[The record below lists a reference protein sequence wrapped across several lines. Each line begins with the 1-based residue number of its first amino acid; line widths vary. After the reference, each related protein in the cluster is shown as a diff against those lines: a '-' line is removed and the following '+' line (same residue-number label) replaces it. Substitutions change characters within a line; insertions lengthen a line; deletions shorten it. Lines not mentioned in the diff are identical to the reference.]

1 MEATQTRPGRDIM
14 TQSTP
19 PPTPPPPH
27 AADAAHAA
35 DASPA
40 LSPRRR
46 EPVVAI
52 VGRPNVGKS
61 SLLNMLAGT
70 RISIV
75 DAQAGVTRDRVS
87 TVATLQDSD
96 MEHPAR
102 PVELVDT
109 GGHGIEDVADLTVEV
124 EAQIAHA
131 LADANLVLFVIDAQT
146 GVLPLDEAVARLLRT
161 GGRRQGG
168 RHDKANQQVLLV
180 ANKCDDASKE
190 PGAAEAGRLGFGH
203 PLCVSA
209 ITRHGKRELIDTIL
223 SQLPAADAMPAV
235 SDARDQDAAVK
246 IAIVGKR
253 NAGKST
259 LVNALAG
266 ALTGQERVIV
276 SEVPGTTRDSVDVRF
291 EMDGRA
297 FIAIDTAGLRKRK
310 SIESDIEYYS
320 HHRSLRS
327 IRRADVAILLIDS
340 TVAVSQV
347 DRQLVGELLRHHKPT
362 VVVINKWDLVR
373 EQHTQDEYVKYLDGV
388 LKGMSFAPIVFI
400 SAKHDTDLRD
410 LVAMAFNLH
419 QQAGHRIGTGE
430 LNRILD
436 EIFTQ
441 RLPSSKVGKRP
452 KVFYATQLDTHPPTL
467 GLWVNDPE
475 LFDGGYQRFLLNRL
489 REVVPFS
496 EVPIQLVFKPRGTPR
511 GDG

>member
-1 MEATQTRPGRDIM
+1 
-14 TQSTP
+14 
-19 PPTPPPPH
+19 
-27 AADAAHAA
+27 
-35 DASPA
+35 
-40 LSPRRR
+40 
-46 EPVVAI
+46 VV
-52 VGRPNVGKS
+52 
-61 SLLNMLAGT
+61 
-70 RISIV
+70 
-75 DAQAGVTRDRVS
+75 
-87 TVATLQDSD
+87 
-96 MEHPAR
+96 
-102 PVELVDT
+102 
-109 GGHGIEDVADLTVEV
+109 
-124 EAQIAHA
+124 
-131 LADANLVLFVIDAQT
+131 DAQT

-161 GGRRQGG
+161 GGRRGG
-168 RHDKANQQVLLV
+168 GHDKENRRVLLV

-209 ITRHGKRELIDTIL
+209 ITRHGKRELIDAIL
-223 SQLPAADAMPAV
+223 SRLPAADALAE
-235 SDARDQDAAVK
+235 AAAGAHAEAVK

-266 ALTGQERVIV
+266 ALAGQERVIV
-276 SEVPGTTRDSVDVRF
+276 SEVAGTTRDSIDVRF

-327 IRRADVAILLIDS
+327 IRRADVAMLLIDS
-340 TVAVSQV
+340 TVPVSQV

-373 EQHTQDEYVKYLDGV
+373 ERHTQEEYVKYLDGV
-388 LKGMSFAPIVFI
+388 LKGMSFAPIVFV
-400 SAKHDTDLRD
+400 SARYDADLRD

-419 QQAGHRIGTGE
+419 RQAGHRIGTGE
-430 LNRILD
+430 LNRMLE
-436 EIFTQ
+436 EIFSQ
-441 RLPSSKVGKRP
+441 RLPSSKAGKRP
-452 KVFYATQLDTHPPTL
+452 KVFYATQLSTHPPTL

-489 REVVPFS
+489 REVVAFS
-496 EVPIQLVFKPRGTPR
+496 EVPIQLVFKPRGAAR
-511 GDG
+511 EG